1 MPRTC
6 LYTLPTVF
14 GRRSYAFRAGSHSSA
29 PRPCVYR
36 AHICRKTHARFF
48 RIYCRNI
55 FVFHRLLSNLLAPV
69 LVSTLGAYATTRYD
83 YYAHRQH
90 LNRATSFRPIICY
103 GTVFVPISNSSRKTF
118 QISNLVVSTPA
129 VYKQLSIDF

>member
-29 PRPCVYR
+29 QRSCVYR
-36 AHICRKTHARFF
+36 AHICRKTHACFF
-48 RIYCRNI
+48 HVYCRNI
-55 FVFHRLLSNLLAPV
+55 FVFHHLLSNLLAPV

-103 GTVFVPISNSSRKTF
+103 RTIFVCISNSSRKTF
-118 QISNLVVSTPA
+118 RISNLLFSTPA
-129 VYKQLSIDF
+129 AYKQLSIVF